1 MYFVYILESELDG
14 SYYVGSTCNLVRRLE
29 RHNQGRA
36 AVTKPKRPWR
46 LVWKKSFSDK
56 HEAIRF
62 EYLIKKQ
69 KSRLYIKKLI
79 GNFGPS
85 SMVERAA

>member
-1 MYFVYILESELDG
+1 MYFVYILESGLDG
-14 SYYVGSTCNLVRRLE
+14 SYYVGSTHDIVQRLQ

-46 LVWKKSFSDK
+46 LVWQKSFSDK

-62 EYLIKKQ
+62 EYAIKKQ
-69 KSRLYIKKLI
+69 KSRLFIKKLI
-79 GNFGPS
+79 ES
-85 SMVERAA
+85 